1 MSVLLRNSNISKSC
15 GVPVSVLFSFLL
27 LLAFQG
33 KNLFRFLN
41 SNRKEKA
48 NSKNTYYRFLSN
60 NSYNWIKFLSL
71 LSCKVISYF
80 SHLTKPDRVKAF
92 VIDDSVFKRNC
103 SKNVELLAKVFDHAG
118 HSFVKGFIML
128 TLGWTDGYSF
138 VPVGFNLLSSA
149 KESNRYQ
156 EANDKLDKRSNGY
169 KIRKQSMLSKPKATI
184 KLLKNALDSGII
196 AEYVLMDT
204 WFTNEPMIKSISEL
218 GLEVIGMVKQLKQR
232 YIYNEKSYTLVQ
244 LQRLVKFSK
253 VSDILGSLKVTTKD
267 AIQVKIVFVKNR
279 NKKSECLYILCTDM
293 TLSDE
298 EIIRIYGNRWSI
310 ECFFKAIKSL
320 MKLETEFQVRDYMSI
335 YAHTTIVFT
344 RYIIIEYIRRNTNDL
359 KSQGKIFYVC
369 CEDIQDMDFSK
380 ALRSLMIILTDIF
393 KELPK
398 KITRMIESQLSNW
411 IASQSSYINNLFRN
425 LCWES

>member
-1 MSVLLRNSNISKSC
+1 MIYQNNEFENTQNAFFRAIKDLKLSVLLRNSNISKSC
-15 GVPVSVLFSFLL
+15 GVPVSVLFNFLL

-118 HSFVKGFIML
+118 HSFVKGFTML

-204 WFTNEPMIKSISEL
+204 
-218 GLEVIGMVKQLKQR
+218 
-232 YIYNEKSYTLVQ
+232 
-244 LQRLVKFSK
+244 
-253 VSDILGSLKVTTKD
+253 
-267 AIQVKIVFVKNR
+267 
-279 NKKSECLYILCTDM
+279 
-293 TLSDE
+293 
-298 EIIRIYGNRWSI
+298 
-310 ECFFKAIKSL
+310 
-320 MKLETEFQVRDYMSI
+320 
-335 YAHTTIVFT
+335 
-344 RYIIIEYIRRNTNDL
+344 
-359 KSQGKIFYVC
+359 
-369 CEDIQDMDFSK
+369 
-380 ALRSLMIILTDIF
+380 
-393 KELPK
+393 
-398 KITRMIESQLSNW
+398 
-411 IASQSSYINNLFRN
+411 
-425 LCWES
+425 